1 MNTTDKTDRW
11 DARTRLLI
19 GDEGCERLSRA
30 SVLIAGIGGVGGY
43 VAETLARSG
52 IGELTL
58 VDADTVSA
66 SNINRQIIALRTTL
80 GTPKTDL
87 FAQRIADINPEC
99 RLRLVPRFLTPE
111 DAGPLLESAHFSFV
125 ADCIDTVASKVE
137 LLAQA
142 SRMRIPVISSMGAG
156 GRINPTRIMYADLW
170 ETRQDG
176 LARAVRDSFKRRG
189 YRPSIPVVYSDEAPR
204 PSALVMESSLPGK
217 RSSFGTLAT
226 IPAIF
231 GLYISSYIIRKITR
245 Q

>member
-80 GTPKTDL
+80 YSRHK
-87 FAQRIADINPEC
+87 
-99 RLRLVPRFLTPE
+99 
-111 DAGPLLESAHFSFV
+111 
-125 ADCIDTVASKVE
+125 
-137 LLAQA
+137 
-142 SRMRIPVISSMGAG
+142 SRMPSTARAQIPHTGRRRPVTGISPFQLRSRLHRHRGIKSRAAGTGIAHAHPGNFIYG
-156 GRINPTRIMYADLW
+156 GRRTHRPDTHHVCRPMGDPAGRSGTRRARLIQTPRLSPVH
-170 ETRQDG
+170 TRG
-176 LARAVRDSFKRRG
+176 L
-189 YRPSIPVVYSDEAPR
+189 
-204 PSALVMESSLPGK
+204 
-217 RSSFGTLAT
+217 
-226 IPAIF
+226 
-231 GLYISSYIIRKITR
+231 
-245 Q
+245 

>member
-1 MNTTDKTDRW
+1 M
-11 DARTRLLI
+11 
-19 GDEGCERLSRA
+19 
-30 SVLIAGIGGVGGY
+30 
-43 VAETLARSG
+43 
-52 IGELTL
+52 
-58 VDADTVSA
+58 
-66 SNINRQIIALRTTL
+66 
-80 GTPKTDL
+80 
-87 FAQRIADINPEC
+87 
-99 RLRLVPRFLTPE
+99 
-111 DAGPLLESAHFSFV
+111 
-125 ADCIDTVASKVE
+125 ASKVE

-156 GRINPTRIMYADLW
+156 GRIDPTRIMYADLW

>member
-99 RLRLVPRFLTPE
+99 RLRLGWRRKSSPTTRYWNQPI
-111 DAGPLLESAHFSFV
+111 SAS
-125 ADCIDTVASKVE
+125 
-137 LLAQA
+137 
-142 SRMRIPVISSMGAG
+142 
-156 GRINPTRIMYADLW
+156 
-170 ETRQDG
+170 
-176 LARAVRDSFKRRG
+176 
-189 YRPSIPVVYSDEAPR
+189 
-204 PSALVMESSLPGK
+204 
-217 RSSFGTLAT
+217 
-226 IPAIF
+226 
-231 GLYISSYIIRKITR
+231 
-245 Q
+245 

>member
-1 MNTTDKTDRW
+1 M
-11 DARTRLLI
+11 
-19 GDEGCERLSRA
+19 
-30 SVLIAGIGGVGGY
+30 
-43 VAETLARSG
+43 
-52 IGELTL
+52 
-58 VDADTVSA
+58 SA

-156 GRINPTRIMYADLW
+156 GRIDPTRIMYADLW